1 MSPNAVNYQPNNY
14 DKHFRYN
21 SVEYKHGDRGLNNFL
36 FFELCARD
44 MCEIFVHKHLQ
55 TIEYAKN

>member
-14 DKHFRYN
+14 DKHFQYN

-36 FFELCARD
+36 FLVKEPVRP
-44 MCEIFVHKHLQ
+44 
-55 TIEYAKN
+55 T